1 MANKFWWALREL
13 IVFSTNKRAV
23 WNCTYVV
30 CVALASAPCHSSFCR
45 KPTSAYL
52 AKSSNGH
59 HTAGVAASLLL
70 SITTNG
76 TGFGGVQYILASA
89 SGYNISS
96 FAVFLSARTS
106 GRHCLLSVVVLL
118 VIYSRR
124 WRSLG
129 AGLDPRLVCVSFFVS
144 SFLCNNPFIRMRNH
158 LLILLKTD
166 NFFDKKLLIYTVYYV
181 LKAKSHWLT
190 DHEISGPTK
199 RIETKIGT

>member
-1 MANKFWWALREL
+1 MQLCGSGF
-13 IVFSTNKRAV
+13 
-23 WNCTYVV
+23 CTVPFHLLPKTYICLSRQVIQW
-30 CVALASAPCHSSFCR
+30 PPYGWCR
-45 KPTSAYL
+45 
-52 AKSSNGH
+52 
-59 HTAGVAASLLL
+59 GVAASLLL

-129 AGLDPRLVCVSFFVS
+129 AGLDPRLVYVSFFVS

-166 NFFDKKLLIYTVYYV
+166 HFVDKKLLIYTIY
-181 LKAKSHWLT
+181 
-190 DHEISGPTK
+190 
-199 RIETKIGT
+199 

>member
-1 MANKFWWALREL
+1 MWLWLLR
-13 IVFSTNKRAV
+13 RAI
-23 WNCTYVV
+23 
-30 CVALASAPCHSSFCR
+30 PPFCR

-52 AKSSNGH
+52 AKASNGH

-106 GRHCLLSVVVLL
+106 GRHWLLSVVVLL

-129 AGLDPRLVCVSFFVS
+129 AGLDPRLVYVSFFVS
-144 SFLCNNPFIRMRNH
+144 SFLCNNPFHSDEKTPSN
-158 LLILLKTD
+158 LIE
-166 NFFDKKLLIYTVYYV
+166 NRSFC
-181 LKAKSHWLT
+181 
-190 DHEISGPTK
+190 
-199 RIETKIGT
+199 